1 MYETYQSFVGASTK
15 YNLGSGQQI
24 VHTAVQNIVLHYRHI
39 FHRAEFK
46 IRDVIREV
54 VGDSLIAMLWCIIL
68 VVVKVIVYILLFQ
81 QKGYII
87 VTLY

>member
-24 VHTAVQNIVLHYRHI
+24 THTAVQNIVLHCRHSV
-39 FHRAEFK
+39 HRAEFK
-46 IRDVIREV
+46 IRDGIRETV
-54 VGDSLIAMLWCIIL
+54 RHILIAMLLCIIL

-81 QKGYII
+81 QKG
-87 VTLY
+87 TLQ